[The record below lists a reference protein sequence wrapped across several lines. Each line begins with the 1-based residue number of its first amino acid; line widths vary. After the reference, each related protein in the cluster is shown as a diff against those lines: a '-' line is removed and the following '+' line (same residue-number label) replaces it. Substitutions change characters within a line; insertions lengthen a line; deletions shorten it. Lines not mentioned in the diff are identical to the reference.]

1 MRASD
6 IARLFSALL
15 AIAAVTRTWAA
26 SVNAAESLGC
36 LITPSRVTELGSP
49 SAGVVHKVL
58 IDRGDMVKEG
68 QLLVMLK
75 GEVERANVD
84 LATARA
90 NAEADLQAATRAYEF
105 ARRKL
110 ERAQDLFR
118 QEFVSAQAVDQA
130 MAELQV
136 AEARKAQAQEQTRNA
151 KKELA
156 VAAAQLDSRM
166 LRSPVNGV
174 VVDLYRRSG
183 ERVEDRP
190 LLKIATLDP
199 LHVEVVM
206 PASMYGRVRSG
217 APVTIKPDL
226 AGLKPLVGAVQVVDR
241 VIDPASNT
249 FRARIVL
256 PNPDAAV
263 PAGLRCQARFDEVA
277 TVAALPLS
285 SNANKALP

>member
-1 MRASD
+1 MRTRD
-6 IARLFSALL
+6 IARWLTALL
-15 AIAAVTRTWAA
+15 ALATVVQARAAPANA
-26 SVNAAESLGC
+26 SEVLGC
-36 LITPSRVTELGSP
+36 LITPSKVTELGSP
-49 SAGVVHKVL
+49 SAGVVQKVL

-75 GEVERANVD
+75 GDVERANVD
-84 LATARA
+84 LASARA
-90 NAEADLQAATRAYEF
+90 NAEADLQAATKAYEF
-105 ARRKL
+105 AHRKL

-118 QEFVSAQAVDQA
+118 QEFVSAQAVEQA
-130 MAELQV
+130 VAEMQV

-190 LLKIATLDP
+190 LLKIATLNP
-199 LHVEVVM
+199 LHVEVVL
-206 PASMYGRVRSG
+206 PAAMYGGVRAG
-217 APVTIKPDL
+217 AAVTIKPDL
-226 AGLKPLVGAVQVVDR
+226 PGLKPLVGAVQVVDR

-263 PAGLRCQARFDEVA
+263 PAGLRCQAQFENAA
-277 TVAALPLS
+277 TVAALPTAPT
-285 SNANKALP
+285 ANKVLR